1 MAELKI
7 RNGDYLCRG
16 DRLETVDGTES
27 LLQRVLFKLT
37 ARRGM
42 FPFQETLGSR
52 LWQLS
57 RIAPSRRQA
66 AAAQYVA
73 EALRDEPLTVERVEL
88 QTRADGTMEVTAV
101 LQSDDQ
107 TLTAAVEV
115 R

>member
-7 RNGDYLCRG
+7 RNGDYQRKNGTLAV
-16 DRLETVDGTES
+16 VDGTEG

-42 FPFQETLGSR
+42 FPFQETLGSQ

-57 RIAPSRRQA
+57 RVAPSQRQA
-66 AAAQYVA
+66 AATQYVA
-73 EALRDEPLTVERVEL
+73 EALQDEPLTVENVEIR
-88 QTRADGTMEVTAV
+88 TRADGV
-101 LQSDDQ
+101 LE
-107 TLTAAVEV
+107 LTAALQSGDQVLSAVVEI